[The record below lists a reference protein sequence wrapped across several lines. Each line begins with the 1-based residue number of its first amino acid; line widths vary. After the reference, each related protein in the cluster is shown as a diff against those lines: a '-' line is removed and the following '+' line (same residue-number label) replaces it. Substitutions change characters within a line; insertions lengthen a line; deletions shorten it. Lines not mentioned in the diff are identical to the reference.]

1 MDLDTNQN
9 SQCKE
14 KNIDV
19 GEQSV
24 RVENTAILECLEVV
38 MSEYKIER
46 DKKQS
51 FETRAGIIMALLGA
65 TCGIFFKTIKLNNI
79 IHLFFIPLSFINL
92 IKILSVLF
100 VYGGLIFT
108 IIMVMK
114 TIITKQHNN
123 FNVICIKDELI
134 NQQRFESLRN
144 ITFAYREIILQHRDL
159 NEKRANAF
167 KNSLYGIS
175 TTLIAFIIFNF
186 LN

>member
-1 MDLDTNQN
+1 VI
-9 SQCKE
+9 
-14 KNIDV
+14 KNKV
-19 GEQSV
+19 
-24 RVENTAILECLEVV
+24 L
-38 MSEYKIER
+38 
-46 DKKQS
+46 
-51 FETRAGIIMALLGA
+51 
-65 TCGIFFKTIKLNNI
+65 KTIKLNNI
-79 IHLFFIPLSFINL
+79 IHLFFIPLSFIDL

-159 NEKRANAF
+159 NEKRASAF

>member
-19 GEQSV
+19 GEQPV

-65 TCGIFFKTIKLNNI
+65 TCGIFFKTIKLNVNVNI
-79 IHLFFIPLSFINL
+79 KMYKKWKIKMYNLGSTIHQLS
-92 IKILSVLF
+92 
-100 VYGGLIFT
+100 YH
-108 IIMVMK
+108 
-114 TIITKQHNN
+114 Q
-123 FNVICIKDELI
+123 
-134 NQQRFESLRN
+134 
-144 ITFAYREIILQHRDL
+144 
-159 NEKRANAF
+159 
-167 KNSLYGIS
+167 
-175 TTLIAFIIFNF
+175 
-186 LN
+186 